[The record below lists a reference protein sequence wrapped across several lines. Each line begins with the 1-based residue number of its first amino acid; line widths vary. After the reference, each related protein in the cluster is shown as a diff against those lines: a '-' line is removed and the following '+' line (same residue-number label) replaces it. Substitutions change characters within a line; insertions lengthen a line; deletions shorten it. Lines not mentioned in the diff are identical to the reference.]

1 LDPRF
6 FSISPNSFDLDVDII
21 FLEVPKFVIGHG
33 NAFPNVVI
41 GFWFIKVM
49 ESVKVLEFTRKA
61 VGLAFVQGPKME
73 LFQTGIQGR
82 VFPFKLDIGW
92 RKGRILGVHG

>member
-49 ESVKVLEFTRKA
+49 ESVEVLEFTEA
-61 VGLAFVQGPKME
+61 IGLAFIQGPETE
-73 LFQTGIQGR
+73 LFLTGICHGR
-82 VFPFKLDIGW
+82 VFFFKLGIG
-92 RKGRILGVHG
+92 REKVGY